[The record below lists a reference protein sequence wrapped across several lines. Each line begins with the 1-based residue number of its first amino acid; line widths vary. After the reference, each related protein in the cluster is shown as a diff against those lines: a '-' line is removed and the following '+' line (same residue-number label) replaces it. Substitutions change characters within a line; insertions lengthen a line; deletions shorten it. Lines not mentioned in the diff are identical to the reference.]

1 MTVRGCMLPE
11 RTVGSNRKAEWK
23 RTSGV
28 EAENRRNE
36 TMNAQGKRSGET
48 AREYAYRMI
57 REQVISLELKPGEAF
72 MIWNLRQK

>member
-1 MTVRGCMLPE
+1 MLPE

-57 REQVISLELKPGEAF
+57 REQVISPLP
-72 MIWNLRQK
+72 

>member
-1 MTVRGCMLPE
+1 MTVRWCMLPE

-36 TMNAQGKRSGET
+36 TMNAQGKDQEK
-48 AREYAYRMI
+48 
-57 REQVISLELKPGEAF
+57 QPG
-72 MIWNLRQK
+72 NTHTV